1 MSDPI
6 RKHLLQLLSGRG
18 AHISFEDA
26 VEGWPAKL
34 RGVKPDKAPHTAW
47 QLVEHLRIAQWDLLE
62 FSRDPKHE
70 SPKWPEGYWPETA
83 APPND
88 KAWDESVAKFK
99 GDLEAMRELVAGPK
113 LDLLAP
119 CPPDCGKPL
128 FRNALV
134 LADHNSYH
142 VGQLMFL
149 RKMLGA

>member
-1 MSDPI
+1 MSDPL

-26 VEGWPAKL
+26 VENWPVKL

-47 QLVEHLRIAQWDLLE
+47 QLLEHLRIAQWDMLE
-62 FSRDPKHE
+62 FSRNPEHE
-70 SPKWPEGYWPETA
+70 SPKWPDAYWPETA
-83 APPND
+83 APPSD
-88 KAWDESVAKFK
+88 KAWDESVAKFRA
-99 GDLEAMRELVAGPK
+99 DLDAMRQLISGPD
-113 LDLLAP
+113 LDLMTP